1 MTMKPFLV
9 IIFFFD
15 FCWSSSI
22 EAMEVKSLGA
32 NLVMEFST
40 LMCDLKM
47 SIGKCL
53 EGANSKGITLGK
65 KVGRQQDQDEQH
77 L

>member
-1 MTMKPFLV
+1 
-9 IIFFFD
+9 
-15 FCWSSSI
+15 
-22 EAMEVKSLGA
+22 MEVKSLGA

>member
-1 MTMKPFLV
+1 
-9 IIFFFD
+9 
-15 FCWSSSI
+15 
-22 EAMEVKSLGA
+22 MEVKSLGA

-47 SIGKCL
+47 SFGKCL

-65 KVGRQQDQDEQH
+65 KVGRQQDQDEQ
-77 L
+77 LSSTYRRNPLLILSFFSLGCFNQ